1 MWDVTAALAA
11 DVAPSAPSA
20 PSAPPAVTCQKP
32 IREKTSLTFQPAE
45 QDDDSAKYT
54 QEFAEYVTKAAQFSR
69 ACDEAITEMLV
80 CGLAGTVVMG
90 FMWVL
95 FLWLF
100 AGVIVFVA
108 LAVLVITLLAITI
121 ICYVRA
127 GWAPNL
133 DDYVNSTAVGAQNL
147 GEYNYENLSTSDNK
161 TAYGAMA
168 VIMTVILALV
178 LIMLVMW
185 RKCIARCVAIIRES
199 TKVFKVIPSM
209 MVWPLITIV
218 FLTATY
224 IWAFTVAAYIFYSDE
239 ATYSDNFDKVAKAI
253 EDARE
258 ASGTNSSASAG
269 DYLTDDPST
278 QKWVLFWVHLFGVL
292 WVVEFIKACAW
303 ITMSGAVCYWYFFK
317 DDADKQ
323 EKFPLLNSCR
333 RVMRYHLGS
342 AAFGAFVIAVCQ
354 LIRYMLATLDWY
366 TKDLQDSNLFFRMA
380 IKCSQCAMYCLQ
392 KTIEFVSYFGFVYI
406 ALEGKN
412 FCWSCKET
420 FKFLLTPKNAVQTA
434 VNKVVE
440 KLVVLIIA
448 WTTPTL
454 MALVCYGWL
463 SNNSEYMQDN
473 NPLYP
478 CVLVWIGSFAL
489 AGAIAT
495 VFECTID
502 TIFLCSFKDAAE
514 YDGKYMSKDMREA
527 FGIDKPPPAGITAVQ
542 TSADYKEH
550 KDLAAKKQEEGG
562 SSDPTIRA

>member
-1 MWDVTAALAA
+1 
-11 DVAPSAPSA
+11 
-20 PSAPPAVTCQKP
+20 
-32 IREKTSLTFQPAE
+32 
-45 QDDDSAKYT
+45 
-54 QEFAEYVTKAAQFSR
+54 
-69 ACDEAITEMLV
+69 
-80 CGLAGTVVMG
+80 
-90 FMWVL
+90 
-95 FLWLF
+95 
-100 AGVIVFVA
+100 
-108 LAVLVITLLAITI
+108 
-121 ICYVRA
+121 
-127 GWAPNL
+127 
-133 DDYVNSTAVGAQNL
+133 
-147 GEYNYENLSTSDNK
+147 
-161 TAYGAMA
+161 
-168 VIMTVILALV
+168 
-178 LIMLVMW
+178 
-185 RKCIARCVAIIRES
+185 
-199 TKVFKVIPSM
+199 
-209 MVWPLITIV
+209 
-218 FLTATY
+218 
-224 IWAFTVAAYIFYSDE
+224 
-239 ATYSDNFDKVAKAI
+239 
-253 EDARE
+253 
-258 ASGTNSSASAG
+258 
-269 DYLTDDPST
+269 
-278 QKWVLFWVHLFGVL
+278 
-292 WVVEFIKACAW
+292 
-303 ITMSGAVCYWYFFK
+303 
-317 DDADKQ
+317 
-323 EKFPLLNSCR
+323 
-333 RVMRYHLGS
+333 MRYHLGS

-514 YDGKYMSKDMREA
+514 YDGKYMSKDMRKA
-527 FGIDKPPPAGITAVQ
+527 FGIDEPLPAGITAVQ

>member
-1 MWDVTAALAA
+1 M
-11 DVAPSAPSA
+11 
-20 PSAPPAVTCQKP
+20 CKKP
-32 IREKTSLTFQPAE
+32 VKELTSLTFQPEE
-45 QDDDSAKYT
+45 QDDESAKYT
-54 QEFAEYVTKAAQFSR
+54 QEFAKYVTKAAQFSR
-69 ACDEAITEMLV
+69 ACEEAVTEMLV
-80 CGLAGTVVMG
+80 CGLVGTVVMG

-133 DDYVNSTAVGAQNL
+133 DDFVNSTAVTQNL
-147 GEYNYENLSTSDNK
+147 GDYNYENLSTSDNK
-161 TAYGAMA
+161 DAYGAMA

-178 LIMLVMW
+178 LVMLALW

-209 MVWPLITIV
+209 MVWPLVSIV
-218 FLTATY
+218 FLTAVY
-224 IWAFTVAAYIFYSDE
+224 IWAFLVAAYIFYADE
-239 ATYSDNFDKVAKAI
+239 STYAENFDKLSTAI
-253 EDARE
+253 KE
-258 ASGTNSSASAG
+258 AGSGSANDKIS
-269 DYLTDDPST
+269 DLLDKDPST

-317 DDADKQ
+317 DDKDKY
-323 EKFPLLNSCR
+323 ETYPLLSSCR

-342 AAFGAFVIAVCQ
+342 AAFGALIIAICQ
-354 LIRYMLATLDWY
+354 LVRYMLATLDWY
-366 TKDLQDSNLFFRMA
+366 TKDLQDSNLVFKMA
-380 IKCSQCAMYCLQ
+380 IKCSQCAMWCLQ

-420 FKFLLTPKNAVQTA
+420 FKFLLTPKNAIQTA
-434 VNKVVE
+434 VNKVVQ
-440 KLVVLIIA
+440 KLIVLIISF
-448 WTTPTL
+448 TTPTF
-454 MALVCYGWL
+454 MALICYGWL
-463 SNNSEYMQDN
+463 YNNSEYAEDN

-478 CVLVWIGSFAL
+478 CILVWIGSFAL

-527 FGIDKPPPAGITAVQ
+527 FGIDAPPPAGISAVQ

-550 KDLAAKKQEEGG
+550 NDLAAKKQEGGG